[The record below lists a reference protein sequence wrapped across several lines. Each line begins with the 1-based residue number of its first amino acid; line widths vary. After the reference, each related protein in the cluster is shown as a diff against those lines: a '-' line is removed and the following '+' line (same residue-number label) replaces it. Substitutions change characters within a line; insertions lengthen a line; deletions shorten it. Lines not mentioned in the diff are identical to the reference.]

1 MVSVIFIVLE
11 VSFWALTTVVKL
23 PWKFLTLIW
32 VRDHSRSFKLLSFE
46 SLVAVSIRLPLSMA
60 VSCMIS
66 EIKRD
71 ICRKSWFF
79 HTSLHLTPHSW
90 RSCRSIAMPFGRP
103 MEKARMVWPRHP
115 KVKKVR
121 GYVPDWQTNR
131 QTDGRTSCG
140 GIASRSN

>member
-90 RSCRSIAMPFGRP
+90 RSCRSIATPFGRP
-103 MEKARMVWPRHP
+103 MEKARMVWPPHGEKSSRICA
-115 KVKKVR
+115 
-121 GYVPDWQTNR
+121 GLTDE